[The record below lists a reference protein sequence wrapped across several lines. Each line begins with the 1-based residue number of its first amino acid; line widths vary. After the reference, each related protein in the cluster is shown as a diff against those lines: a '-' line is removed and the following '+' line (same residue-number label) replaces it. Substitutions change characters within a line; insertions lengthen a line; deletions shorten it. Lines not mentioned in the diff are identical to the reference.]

1 MNRIKVRLDTQSDVI
16 DFVTLANQIPEDVY
30 LLDNSYNKVNGKS
43 LLGCLYSL
51 EFSELFVESES
62 NKLSNVFNK
71 FLY

>member
-1 MNRIKVRLDTQSDVI
+1 MNRIKVRLDTQSDVV

-62 NKLSNVFNK
+62 NKLSSVFNK

>member
-16 DFVTLANQIPEDVY
+16 DFVTLAKQIPEDVY

-62 NKLSNVFNK
+62 NKLSSVFNK

>member
-1 MNRIKVRLDTQSDVI
+1 MNRIKVRLDTQSDVV

-51 EFSELFVESES
+51 EFSELFVESKS
-62 NKLSNVFNK
+62 DKLSSVFNK

>member
-1 MNRIKVRLDTQSDVI
+1 MNRIKVRLDTQSDVV
-16 DFVTLANQIPEDVY
+16 DFVTLANQISEDVY

-62 NKLSNVFNK
+62 NKLSSVFNK

>member
-1 MNRIKVRLDTQSDVI
+1 MNRIKVRLDTQSDVV
-16 DFVTLANQIPEDVY
+16 DFVILANQIPEDVY

-62 NKLSNVFNK
+62 NKLSSVFNK